1 MIARL
6 ATALTLTCAL
16 CAPARAQGS
25 NCAPRET
32 VLHRLAD
39 RYGETRRSVG
49 LGADNTV
56 IEVFAADSG
65 SWTITVTTAQGV
77 TCLIA
82 SGQAFEALADTLP
95 EPGDDA

>member
-16 CAPARAQGS
+16 CAPVRAQGS

-49 LGADNTV
+49 LGTDNTV
-56 IEVFAADSG
+56 IEVFAANSG

-82 SGQAFEALADTLP
+82 SGQAFEALADALP